1 MQCTLRSINSCQQ
14 VFCLLISA
22 IAAIALCGALE
33 VNNAGCVNDCKEKIK
48 RYQEFCEVKC
58 SQESLSSR
66 AEKAKEDSKSASALP
81 KPAAPKLVD
90 AGWRK
95 IRVRFNTTE
104 LEVQTQL
111 EYILEVKPLWG
122 RPERGQYFYV
132 FPYTRNY
139 RRTNKTTY
147 TIEDLEPNTDYKFR
161 VIAIKNNT
169 TSNFSNWS
177 NVMNT
182 TEFCETEPP
191 CGVTNIRLNLTTEI
205 PYQKDVDLKYLFRW
219 TPSTSFKKI
228 NQTKVRV
235 NFSVMSE
242 CILNFNEESYLT
254 VKNKELVGSNTFS
267 SKKIYYNCWYML
279 EIQAVDTSIAKPLET
294 LAGKRRWIFHIPTC
308 IQINNK
314 KICGCSYRR
323 DEEPRLGLVN
333 ATFRRETT
341 SQNNTASGRFT
352 WSDEIWRKDSNLTYF
367 QFILEIWDPSPVQVF
382 DKYYNVSSIVSQYNT
397 TIYNLTINAIY
408 KIFMIGYTHHHC
420 EHRYKIKLEFNVS
433 FPCENFVCRKNN
445 SICYPDGYTGKRK
458 CRCMDGFLEKRDECI
473 QPEKKP
479 ETEKDDSEKGT
490 SNTGIIIASVLIPVA
505 VVLIAVCLIVCLKRR
520 HKRQMTFMEKE
531 FEYAMDAINPNRRA
545 IDVRSIDLDMLGT
558 EGEGRVMNLIYVSP
572 ENVYE
577 IPEYLSEPI
586 SRFELPPDSV
596 KLDKMIGRGAF
607 GRVYAGEARGI
618 NGNPE
623 FTAVAIKTLK
633 ESAKGEGLCDFLREI
648 DLMKDLGGHE
658 NVIKMHGCCTK
669 TRPICLVLEYAPGGN
684 LLNHLR
690 ALKKKCKDSVVAAR
704 TDDGPTNS
712 KEENFTEPGEMP
724 SDEKSVTKDGGSNAE
739 ISNRIKEEIR
749 ASLDSKELESFSHQ
763 IAAGMKYISDHGI
776 VHRDLAARNI
786 LLGKDKI
793 LKISDFGL
801 SREGTYVQ
809 KPGGRVPY
817 RWLAIEAIQERSYST
832 ASDVWA
838 FGIVLWEI
846 CTLGDTPYSTV
857 SDRDL
862 KDFLLSGKRL
872 EKVENCTDNIYEI
885 MSKCWSHLPQDR
897 PTFGELYDKLWE
909 LQNKGRIYVNVDSL
923 VKQSTENERDENS
936 EEIGKDSDSCDE
948 SGDDVDS
955 PRNETPLI
963 TG

>member
-1 MQCTLRSINSCQQ
+1 
-14 VFCLLISA
+14 
-22 IAAIALCGALE
+22 
-33 VNNAGCVNDCKEKIK
+33 
-48 RYQEFCEVKC
+48 
-58 SQESLSSR
+58 
-66 AEKAKEDSKSASALP
+66 
-81 KPAAPKLVD
+81 
-90 AGWRK
+90 
-95 IRVRFNTTE
+95 
-104 LEVQTQL
+104 
-111 EYILEVKPLWG
+111 
-122 RPERGQYFYV
+122 
-132 FPYTRNY
+132 
-139 RRTNKTTY
+139 
-147 TIEDLEPNTDYKFR
+147 
-161 VIAIKNNT
+161 
-169 TSNFSNWS
+169 
-177 NVMNT
+177 
-182 TEFCETEPP
+182 
-191 CGVTNIRLNLTTEI
+191 
-205 PYQKDVDLKYLFRW
+205 
-219 TPSTSFKKI
+219 
-228 NQTKVRV
+228 
-235 NFSVMSE
+235 
-242 CILNFNEESYLT
+242 
-254 VKNKELVGSNTFS
+254 
-267 SKKIYYNCWYML
+267 
-279 EIQAVDTSIAKPLET
+279 
-294 LAGKRRWIFHIPTC
+294 
-308 IQINNK
+308 
-314 KICGCSYRR
+314 
-323 DEEPRLGLVN
+323 
-333 ATFRRETT
+333 
-341 SQNNTASGRFT
+341 
-352 WSDEIWRKDSNLTYF
+352 
-367 QFILEIWDPSPVQVF
+367 
-382 DKYYNVSSIVSQYNT
+382 
-397 TIYNLTINAIY
+397 
-408 KIFMIGYTHHHC
+408 
-420 EHRYKIKLEFNVS
+420 
-433 FPCENFVCRKNN
+433 
-445 SICYPDGYTGKRK
+445 
-458 CRCMDGFLEKRDECI
+458 
-473 QPEKKP
+473 
-479 ETEKDDSEKGT
+479 
-490 SNTGIIIASVLIPVA
+490 
-505 VVLIAVCLIVCLKRR
+505 
-520 HKRQMTFMEKE
+520 
-531 FEYAMDAINPNRRA
+531 
-545 IDVRSIDLDMLGT
+545 
-558 EGEGRVMNLIYVSP
+558 
-572 ENVYE
+572 
-577 IPEYLSEPI
+577 
-586 SRFELPPDSV
+586 
-596 KLDKMIGRGAF
+596 
-607 GRVYAGEARGI
+607 
-618 NGNPE
+618 
-623 FTAVAIKTLK
+623 
-633 ESAKGEGLCDFLREI
+633 
-648 DLMKDLGGHE
+648 
-658 NVIKMHGCCTK
+658 MHGCCTK